1 MEKEQEVVPC
11 PIRSQ
16 FAGTAT
22 KSFCLPKANNNSMQ
36 KKALPMSPQDVP
48 NAEKQKSKDSIT
60 QTVVIEDNLNQL
72 FKRLSY
78 REPFFMQKKM
88 P

>member
-1 MEKEQEVVPC
+1 
-11 PIRSQ
+11 
-16 FAGTAT
+16 
-22 KSFCLPKANNNSMQ
+22 MQ